1 MATNLQGVA
10 ARPVAA
16 TSEGEPSRGLWSRA
30 MGHLQSAVCGLHG
43 HDPVLQFVEGRV
55 FLRCTSCGFETP
67 GWQTGDHRPRK
78 RFDGDAARH
87 QLTETAP
94 ARSQS
99 IA

>member
-1 MATNLQGVA
+1 MVTNLQDVA

-16 TSEGEPSRGLWSRA
+16 SSDGVPARGLWSRA
-30 MGHLQSAVCGLHG
+30 FGHLQSAVCGLHG
-43 HDPVLQFVEGRV
+43 HDPVLQFEGGRV

-67 GWQTGDHRPRK
+67 GWKTGDRRPRQ
-78 RFDGDAARH
+78 RFEGDAARH

-94 ARSQS
+94 ARTQS